1 MGAGKKVPG
10 QAMAGKYSSAVN
22 ALKSQDASKTGAQP
36 QPTALDK
43 LAS

>member
-1 MGAGKKVPG
+1 MGAGKKTPG
-10 QAMAGKYSSAVN
+10 QAMAGKYSGAIN
-22 ALKSQDASKTGAQP
+22 AAKSQGIPAKGPQP